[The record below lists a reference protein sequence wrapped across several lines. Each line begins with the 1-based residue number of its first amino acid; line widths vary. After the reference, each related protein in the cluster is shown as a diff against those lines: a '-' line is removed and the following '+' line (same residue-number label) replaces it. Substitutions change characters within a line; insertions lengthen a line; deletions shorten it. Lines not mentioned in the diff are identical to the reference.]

1 MRPNYAQD
9 APPTEISV
17 GGHPYKCNV
26 DFRIWIEVMRLMRE
40 IIPESDH
47 PDHLRRNAEVMEE
60 MQTLIFGGVL
70 IDEDANEIL
79 SAIAE
84 FSRGY
89 PSAPRNDDGD
99 DGLQLY
105 SLEWD
110 INYIVIAIRNQSGI
124 DLSYRRKEPFHWW
137 EFLLEF
143 QTLCGDHYIL
153 NLIEA
158 RNYKGK
164 DKDLLKRKRACALP
178 VEYTAE
184 ERAAMDA
191 FNAMF
196 EGGS

>member
-9 APPTEISV
+9 APPTKISV
-17 GGHPYKCNV
+17 GGNPYKCNV
-26 DFRIWIEVMRLMRE
+26 DFRTWIEITHLMRD
-40 IIPESDH
+40 IITDSDN
-47 PDHLRRNAEVMEE
+47 PDHMRHNAEVLEE
-60 MQTLIFGGVL
+60 MQMLAFGGVL
-70 IDEDANEIL
+70 IDETANDVLE
-79 SAIAE
+79 AMVK
-84 FSRGY
+84 FSEGY
-89 PSAPRNDDGD
+89 PAAPRNGAADDGPP
-99 DGLQLY
+99 LY

-143 QTLCGDHYIL
+143 QTLCGNHYVL
-153 NLIEA
+153 HLIEA

-178 VEYTAE
+178 AEYTAE

-196 EGGS
+196 EGGK